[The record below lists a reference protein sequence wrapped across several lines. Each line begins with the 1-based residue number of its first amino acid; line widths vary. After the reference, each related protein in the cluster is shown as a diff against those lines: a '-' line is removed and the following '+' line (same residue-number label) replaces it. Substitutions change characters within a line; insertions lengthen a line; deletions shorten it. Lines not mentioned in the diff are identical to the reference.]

1 MSTTV
6 IGQQFPTKTHFHPLD
21 DTIDKK
27 IGLCKPFL
35 MIFPLQ
41 YNDLAAFDDK

>member
-6 IGQQFPTKTHFHPLD
+6 KGQQIPTKTHFHPLA

-27 IGLCKPFL
+27 IAPCKRFL

-41 YNDLAAFDDK
+41 DNDLANFDDK